1 MELRGKIINFM
12 GDSITEGVG
21 VLDVENN
28 RYDRRLL
35 RMASLKAANN
45 YGVGGTR
52 LAHQRQSSLNPRFDL
67 CFCGRAYLLDPAAD
81 VNVIYGGVND
91 YLHGDAPIGR
101 EGDETPDTFYGAVE
115 YLMRFLPSNYA
126 AQTVFVAPARCYY
139 DVFYTEKS
147 PHPNKLPDAMPLKG
161 YVDIIVQTAKRH
173 GIPVLNLFD
182 ALPYDPLRDPEQMKC
197 FTREGLHF
205 NDAGH
210 QLLAETMYQFLR
222 EL

>member
-1 MELRGKIINFM
+1 MKLQGKTINFL
-12 GDSITEGVG
+12 GDSLTEGVG
-21 VLDVENN
+21 VLDVKNN

-52 LAHQRQSSLNPRFDL
+52 LAHQRQSSPNPRFDL
-67 CFCGRAYLLDPAAD
+67 CFCGRAYLMDPTAD
-81 VNVIYGGVND
+81 INVIYGGVND

-101 EGDETPDTFYGAVE
+101 EGDRTPDTFYGAVE
-115 YLMRFLPSNYA
+115 FLMDFLPSAYP

-147 PHPNKLPDAMPLKG
+147 SRPNKLPDAMPLRG
-161 YVDIIVQTAKRH
+161 YVDIIGQTARKH
-173 GIPVLNLFD
+173 GIPVLDLFD
-182 ALPYDPLRDPEQMKC
+182 ILPYDPLREPEQMKRL
-197 FTREGLHF
+197 TKEGLHF
-205 NDAGH
+205 NDQGH

-222 EL
+222 DL